1 MNDAA
6 KIAALEST
14 VATLQANMTSLK
26 STLGSAIIA
35 AVADTTEL
43 KGSVDTFYL
52 LYSGALVFFMQA
64 RIDRHA
70 VQPHPAR
77 ISLTPNKLTLKS
89 ASASHHLLSGGVRR
103 ARGRLGPSQEHAQHP
118 AQEPARRVRP
128 PLHALPTLNS
138 ELHPSPHTRAHLRSP
153 PSLDVAC
160 AQVRRRVHLVCVGL
174 RHGVPH
180 RRRRRQPVHRAA
192 RQGPR
197 RRRLGARRRV
207 NERRRLRQLVV
218 PM

>member
-64 RIDRHA
+64 HIDRHA
-70 VQPHPAR
+70 VQPPG
-77 ISLTPNKLTLKS
+77 P
-89 ASASHHLLSGGVRR
+89 HL
-103 ARGRLGPSQEHAQHP
+103 
-118 AQEPARRVRP
+118 
-128 PLHALPTLNS
+128 
-138 ELHPSPHTRAHLRSP
+138 PHT
-153 PSLDVAC
+153 
-160 AQVRRRVHLVCVGL
+160 
-174 RHGVPH
+174 
-180 RRRRRQPVHRAA
+180 
-192 RQGPR
+192 
-197 RRRLGARRRV
+197 
-207 NERRRLRQLVV
+207 E
-218 PM
+218 